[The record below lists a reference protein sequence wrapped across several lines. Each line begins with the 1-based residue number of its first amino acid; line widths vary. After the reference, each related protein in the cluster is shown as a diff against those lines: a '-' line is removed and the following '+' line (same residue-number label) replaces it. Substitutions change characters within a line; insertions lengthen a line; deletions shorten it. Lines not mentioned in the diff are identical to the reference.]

1 MNKQITDYINKQDN
15 YKEELLLLRSIL
27 VNLPLKEDIKWGIPA
42 YIYNGKNI
50 LGMSSFKSY
59 VGLWF
64 HQGVFLKDEA
74 NLLINAQKDKTK
86 GLRQMR
92 FSSITEIDKNLVREY
107 VLEAIENCKAGKAIK
122 PTRNTKPVII
132 SAELQK
138 SFNENK
144 ILEDAFYKLTL
155 AKQREY
161 ADFVNTAKRE
171 NTKIS
176 RIIKITPLIIAGKGL
191 NDKYK

>member
-138 SFNENK
+138 SFDENK

-161 ADFVNTAKRE
+161 AEFVFTAKRE

>member
-1 MNKQITDYINKQDN
+1 MNKQITDYIDKQVN

-107 VLEAIENCKAGKAIK
+107 VLEAIENCTAGKAIK

-138 SFNENK
+138 SFDENK

-161 ADFVNTAKRE
+161 AEFVFTAKRE